1 MDWLPEAK
9 RIPADRAG
17 GTYSKDVPHRLVLH
31 TTEGT
36 SIAGAVAAYKKH
48 GSWPHLTID
57 ARKREVV
64 QHYQFQIAARALK
77 RPRGTVATN
86 GASAIQVEIVG
97 YAKDSPNWPAED
109 VVWLGQTLGP
119 ILEAFRIG
127 RYSPNFVGPEA
138 GTIATVTAPQRMSPA
153 DWLAFNG
160 VAGHQHIPNNDH
172 WDPGRFQIA
181 RFLMATAPPPEPEP
195 EPEPPDE
202 EDEVKRVIYHLG
214 DDAWLANFDTGTTVK
229 ASGPSEL
236 TVWQAAGFPEHPK
249 SDGSGPVKFHERFTP
264 ASTFAG

>member
-17 GTYSKDVPHRLVLH
+17 GTYSKDVLFRLVLH

-36 SIAGAVAAYKKH
+36 SIAGAVAAYTKH

-109 VVWLGQTLGP
+109 VVWLGKTLGP
-119 ILEAFRIG
+119 IFDAFRIG

-160 VAGHQHIPNNDH
+160 VAGHQHIPSNDH

-181 RFLMATAPPPEPEP
+181 RFLMATAPPPA
-195 EPEPPDE
+195 PPKRKTRMFIVDPGVGALFLVNGPKVTLITSGE
-202 EDEVKRVIYHLG
+202 EFLRIAEQTGAPAFEVSREFFDNL
-214 DDAWLANFDTGTTVK
+214 LAPGTHATK
-229 ASGPSEL
+229 P
-236 TVWQAAGFPEHPK
+236 
-249 SDGSGPVKFHERFTP
+249 
-264 ASTFAG
+264 

>member
-17 GTYSKDVPHRLVLH
+17 GTYSKDVPFRLVLH

-36 SIAGAVAAYKKH
+36 SIAGAVAAYTKR

-119 ILEAFRIG
+119 ILDAFRIG

-160 VAGHQHIPNNDH
+160 VAGHQHIPSNDH

-181 RFLMATAPPPEPEP
+181 RFLMATAPLPAPPQQEDDEMQFRAIRRAEDDKVALVAPAFFREVATI
-195 EPEPPDE
+195 EELEALQAGGLTQAEPDE
-202 EDEVKRVIYHLG
+202 VNAVEYDRIKR
-214 DDAWLANFDTGTTVK
+214 
-229 ASGPSEL
+229 
-236 TVWQAAGFPEHPK
+236 AALNLP
-249 SDGSGPVKFHERFTP
+249 
-264 ASTFAG
+264 